1 MDQKS
6 TVQTI
11 RAVVRLMLR
20 EADGVEAYPNV
31 ADLNLPPA
39 DPNLGPNLYKSAT
52 GEYVYVPNFN
62 LDLDLS
68 KLPDPW
74 AAQEEEQASD
84 DAGLK
89 ARGIDV
95 LASPDVYNIK
105 QGDPFS
111 DKKQLRSCG
120 NPPDPKCEPYREHW
134 GADLSRKDMGVGA
147 HIVAPL
153 GGTVKTFALDPNN
166 PNSGPGNKIELNHG
180 NGIKTVYMHLNG
192 FAVPSGTPVKAGD
205 VIGYLGD
212 TGRSTGPH
220 LHFEVRS
227 TSSGDAQDPLEWLK
241 SNPEAYFPIKVLPTP

>member
-1 MDQKS
+1 
-6 TVQTI
+6 
-11 RAVVRLMLR
+11 MLR

-31 ADLNLPPA
+31 ADLNLPPP
-39 DPNLGPNLYKSAT
+39 DTSLGPNLYKSAT

-74 AAQEEEQASD
+74 AAKEEEQASD
-84 DAGLK
+84 DEGLK
-89 ARGIDV
+89 ERGINV
-95 LASPDVYNIK
+95 LASPDDYNIK
-105 QGDPFS
+105 LGDPYEPQ
-111 DKKQLRSCG
+111 KKKRPCG
-120 NPPDPKCEPYREHW
+120 RDPNCEPERSHW

-153 GGTVKTFALDPNN
+153 GGTVTTYALDPNN
-166 PNSGPGNKIELNHG
+166 PNSGPGNKIELVHG

-192 FAVPSGTPVKAGD
+192 FAVPSGTSVKAGD
-205 VIGYLGD
+205 VIGYLGS
-212 TGRSTGPH
+212 TGRSTSPH

-241 SNPEAYFPIKVLPTP
+241 DNPAAYFPIKVAPP

>member
-20 EADGVEAYPNV
+20 EADGVDAYPNV
-31 ADLNLPPA
+31 ADLNLPPP

-74 AAQEEEQASD
+74 AAKEEEQASD
-84 DAGLK
+84 DEGLK
-89 ARGIDV
+89 ERGINV
-95 LASPDVYNIK
+95 LASPDDYNIK
-105 QGDPFS
+105 LGDPYE
-111 DKKQLRSCG
+111 
-120 NPPDPKCEPYREHW
+120 PDPKIRPCGDDPDCDPNKPRSHW
-134 GADLSRKDMGVGA
+134 GADLSRKDMGTGA

-153 GGTVKTFALDPNN
+153 GGTVKTFALDPKN
-166 PNSGPGNKIELNHG
+166 PHKGPGNKIELDHG
-180 NGIKTVYMHLNG
+180 NGIKTVYMHLND
-192 FAVPSGTPVKAGD
+192 FAVASGTPVTAGQ
-205 VIGYLGD
+205 VIGYLGS
-212 TGRSTGPH
+212 TGRSTSPH

-227 TSSGDAQDPLEWLK
+227 SSTNDAQDPIEWLK
-241 SNPEAYFPIKVLPTP
+241 NNPTAYFPIKVAPP